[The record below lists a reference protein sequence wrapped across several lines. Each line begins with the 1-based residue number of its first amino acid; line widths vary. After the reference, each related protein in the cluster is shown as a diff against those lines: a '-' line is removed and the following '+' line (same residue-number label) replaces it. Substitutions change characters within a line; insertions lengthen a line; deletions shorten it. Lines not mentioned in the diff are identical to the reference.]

1 LSYTNTSIALEWK
14 SSIIVTIHDQI
25 YMLFIYVYIF
35 MKNFFIVIHK
45 KTTTYLLNNMH
56 GWILMT
62 GGVVN

>member
-1 LSYTNTSIALEWK
+1 
-14 SSIIVTIHDQI
+14 
-25 YMLFIYVYIF
+25 MLFIYVYIF
-35 MKNFFIVIHK
+35 MKIFFIVIHK